1 MTALRGVLFD
11 MDGTLVDTERVWL
24 DVVEAA
30 ARRRG
35 RALDAG
41 RRTAVTGRSVGDT
54 AAMLHGHLEAP
65 EEELAAELGADFAAR
80 LAAAVEPRPGA
91 LRLLAALRE
100 REVPTALVSASPR
113 AVVDQVA
120 GTLAGHRFDAVFGAE
135 DTVRTKPEPD
145 PYLAAAAALGADPA
159 QCVAVEDSPT
169 GVASARA
176 AGCRVLAVPST
187 EPLAEADGV
196 TLARSLT
203 DVDPELLSSLV
214 AREDGMTGCARE

>member
-30 ARRRG
+30 AVQRG
-35 RALDAG
+35 RVLDPG

-54 AAMLHGHLEAP
+54 AAMLHGWLEAP
-65 EEELAAELGADFAAR
+65 EGELAAELGADFASRIA
-80 LAAAVEPRPGA
+80 AAAVPRPGA
-91 LRLLAALRE
+91 LRLLAALRA
-100 REVPTALVSASPR
+100 RKVPTALVSASPR
-113 AVVDQVA
+113 AVVEQVA
-120 GTLAGHRFDAVFGAE
+120 GTLDGHRFDALFGAE

-159 QCVAVEDSPT
+159 QCVAVEDSPA
-169 GVASARA
+169 GVASAVA

-196 TLARSLT
+196 TLAGSL
-203 DVDPELLSSLV
+203 DEVDPELLSSLV
-214 AREDGMTGCARE
+214 R